1 MRTLAS
7 LLNLGAGAVRAARG
21 RRSTLGRHMPWRDHK
36 PATQVMAAGTA
47 LERRL
52 SRQLIAAG
60 PSVRTLRRGATL
72 VKQGAAGDELFLLL
86 EGSLAV
92 EVDGHR
98 VGEVGPGAVLE
109 ELAVLEHDLVVVGV
123 VPARLRDR
131 ADLVAMAAML
141 GANPYQVAAR
151 LDHWRFGPTVALT
164 VASLPVQRFRQVKPR
179 LGAMAGL
186 RLTRYPGQVGRR
198 TATLRAL
205 TSCRVAVVP
214 DGVLDRE
221 ALADLAERR
230 RFMPHLRQAT
240 PMHRLRWWPG
250 DELRLTSEVPDLGG
264 DHPLATTGVHAR
276 SHRPAGRLTPL
287 ATSADSREPCRRR
300 ERQAG

>member
-1 MRTLAS
+1 MS
-7 LLNLGAGAVRAARG
+7 CSPAR
-21 RRSTLGRHMPWRDHK
+21 
-36 PATQVMAAGTA
+36 
-47 LERRL
+47 
-52 SRQLIAAG
+52 
-60 PSVRTLRRGATL
+60 
-72 VKQGAAGDELFLLL
+72 
-86 EGSLAV
+86 GSLAV
-92 EVDGHR
+92 EVDDDR
-98 VGEVGPGAVLE
+98 VGEVGPGAILG

-141 GANPYQVAAR
+141 GANPFQVAAR

-230 RFMPHLRQAT
+230 RFMPSPVAGQADAQAQ
-240 PMHRLRWWPG
+240 M
-250 DELRLTSEVPDLGG
+250 V
-264 DHPLATTGVHAR
+264 
-276 SHRPAGRLTPL
+276 AG
-287 ATSADSREPCRRR
+287 
-300 ERQAG
+300 

>member
-1 MRTLAS
+1 MASGTHVASKGVRTSYGGVATLPDLSPRLRLGLTGLLWPDGATTAALMRTLAS

-21 RRSTLGRHMPWRDHK
+21 RRSTLGRRMPWRDHE
-36 PATQVMAAGTA
+36 PATQVIAAGTA

-72 VKQGAAGDELFLLL
+72 VKQGAAGGELFLLL

-98 VGEVGPGAVLE
+98 VGEVGPGAILG
-109 ELAVLEHDLVVVGV
+109 ELAVLEHGLVVVGV

-141 GANPYQVAAR
+141 GANPYQVATK

-230 RFMPHLRQAT
+230 RFMPSPAA
-240 PMHRLRWWPG
+240 G
-250 DELRLTSEVPDLGG
+250 
-264 DHPLATTGVHAR
+264 
-276 SHRPAGRLTPL
+276 PAG
-287 ATSADSREPCRRR
+287 A
-300 ERQAG
+300 QAQIVAG

>member
-1 MRTLAS
+1 MASGTHVASKGVRTSYGGVATLPGLSPRPRLGLTGRLWPDGATTAALMRALAS

-21 RRSTLGRHMPWRDHK
+21 RRSTLGRRMPWRDHE
-36 PATQVMAAGTA
+36 PATQVIAPGTA

-92 EVDGHR
+92 EVAGHR
-98 VGEVGPGAVLE
+98 VGEVGPGAILG
-109 ELAVLEHDLVVVGV
+109 ELAVLEHDLLVVGV

-131 ADLVAMAAML
+131 ADLVAMAAMV

-151 LDHWRFGPTVALT
+151 LDHWRFGPTVALI
-164 VASLPVQRFRQVKPR
+164 VAKVPVEQFRQIRPR
-179 LGAMAGL
+179 LGIVEEGL
-186 RLTRYPGQVGRR
+186 SLERRPGRPGRR

-214 DGVLDRE
+214 DGGLDRE

-230 RFMPHLRQAT
+230 RFMPSSAA
-240 PMHRLRWWPG
+240 G
-250 DELRLTSEVPDLGG
+250 
-264 DHPLATTGVHAR
+264 
-276 SHRPAGRLTPL
+276 PAG
-287 ATSADSREPCRRR
+287 A
-300 ERQAG
+300 QARMVAE

>member
-1 MRTLAS
+1 MASGTHVASKGVGTSYGGVATLPDLSPRPRLGLTGLLWPNGAPTAALMRTLAS

-21 RRSTLGRHMPWRDHK
+21 RRSTLGRHMPWRDHE
-36 PATQVMAAGTA
+36 PATHVMAAGTA

-52 SRQLIAAG
+52 SHQLIAAG

-98 VGEVGPGAVLE
+98 VGEVGPGAILG

-164 VASLPVQRFRQVKPR
+164 VAKVPVEQFRRIRPR
-179 LGAMAGL
+179 LGIVEEGL
-186 RLTRYPGQVGRR
+186 SLERRPGRPGRR
-198 TATLRAL
+198 RATLRAL

-221 ALADLAERR
+221 ALAALAERR
-230 RFMPHLRQAT
+230 RFMPSPAA
-240 PMHRLRWWPG
+240 G
-250 DELRLTSEVPDLGG
+250 
-264 DHPLATTGVHAR
+264 
-276 SHRPAGRLTPL
+276 PAG
-287 ATSADSREPCRRR
+287 A
-300 ERQAG
+300 QARMVAG